1 MDGIFRI
8 WGCMIDEPDFF
19 SLWATLDVHASLPKH
34 LPLATCFRATNDMW
48 PSAEGEPTRHGKEDE
63 FVTVFSDGSVHLTTV
78 SVSHAS
84 RRVEASADKLVEHRA
99 TTADRQH
106 VSRSRRES

>member
-1 MDGIFRI
+1 MTQQSVFYSISLLQNVDLPIFSSGPILFTATVDGIFRI

-34 LPLATCFRATNDMW
+34 VPLATCFKATRDMW
-48 PSAEGEPTRHGKEDE
+48 PAKEGEPTRRGTKDE

-78 SVSHAS
+78 AVS
-84 RRVEASADKLVEHRA
+84 
-99 TTADRQH
+99 
-106 VSRSRRES
+106 